1 MGNTNF
7 NFDFNNFKRPSLKD
21 LIYLAISLA
30 AAIAMYFLLPDD
42 GGAASL
48 AAAMIVT
55 GAGGG
60 KSVVDGP
67 LTTTLTAEGSPS
79 LLRNEIDNR
88 VVKIRPMA
96 TPVDQISRCIGARPS
111 GSMVVEYYS
120 VDTKETGST
129 LKSAPD
135 PEAYTYKD
143 GVATFE
149 LEVEKGEIFAPTETV
164 LLPRMEIGI
173 AMVQPVLYVSGRQ
186 GGKLMVLCP
195 GLDEN
200 GVADMLSKL
209 KAGDRVERMGRA
221 AAELDVMTEQ
231 FEALPVKASNN
242 CQIFKAQ
249 VEQSTYQKIAN
260 KEVGWSFSDQE
271 EVAIMDMRLG
281 MEKSFIFGQRG
292 RFTDPVK
299 HEEVLLTGGIWNQMD
314 KVWLYDRGALTTDG
328 IVKMMRTAFTG
339 NCGSSRKVLVAGSG
353 LIEQLNCLEYNKVVS
368 AGETVVKWGLDFSEL
383 VSKFGRLYVV
393 HSEVFDCCG
402 HTDDGMI
409 IDPEY
414 ITKYTH
420 VPFKTE
426 RLDLKKSGVRNTEA
440 VVVTESS
447 CLVLRYPSA
456 HCRVIAA

>member
-42 GGAASL
+42 GGSASL

-120 VDTKETGST
+120 VDTKDTGST

-186 GGKLMVLCP
+186 GGQ
-195 GLDEN
+195 
-200 GVADMLSKL
+200 AD
-209 KAGDRVERMGRA
+209 G
-221 AAELDVMTEQ
+221 
-231 FEALPVKASNN
+231 ALPGSGRERCGRHAVKA
-242 CQIFKAQ
+242 
-249 VEQSTYQKIAN
+249 E
-260 KEVGWSFSDQE
+260 
-271 EVAIMDMRLG
+271 
-281 MEKSFIFGQRG
+281 G
-292 RFTDPVK
+292 R
-299 HEEVLLTGGIWNQMD
+299 
-314 KVWLYDRGALTTDG
+314 
-328 IVKMMRTAFTG
+328 
-339 NCGSSRKVLVAGSG
+339 
-353 LIEQLNCLEYNKVVS
+353 
-368 AGETVVKWGLDFSEL
+368 
-383 VSKFGRLYVV
+383 
-393 HSEVFDCCG
+393 
-402 HTDDGMI
+402 
-409 IDPEY
+409 
-414 ITKYTH
+414 
-420 VPFKTE
+420 
-426 RLDLKKSGVRNTEA
+426 
-440 VVVTESS
+440 
-447 CLVLRYPSA
+447 
-456 HCRVIAA
+456 